1 LPAWLILFGAA
12 VLTVVIETPILWLT
26 GYRSRRFVLVC
37 VLISLVTNLTL
48 NLCMSFAGGLYD
60 ALIYPAEVAVV
71 LVEWAVLR
79 QVAADGAPVP
89 WLGRE
94 SARLFA
100 FVLLA
105 NAASFLVGVMIWGL

>member
-12 VLTVVIETPILWLT
+12 AVTVVIETPILWLA

-37 VLISLVTNLTL
+37 VLINVVTNLTL
-48 NLCMSFAGGLYD
+48 NLGLSFAGGLYG
-60 ALIYPAEVAVV
+60 ALIYPAEAVVV

-79 QVAADGAPVP
+79 QVAADGDPVP
-89 WLGRE
+89 WIGRA

-100 FVLLA
+100 FVLVA
-105 NAASFLVGVMIWGL
+105 NAASYLVGVLIWGL

>member
-1 LPAWLILFGAA
+1 LVLFGAA
-12 VLTVVIETPILWLT
+12 ALTVVIETPILWFA

-37 VLISLVTNLTL
+37 VLINLVTNLTL
-48 NLCMSFAGGLYD
+48 NLGMTVAGGLYG

-79 QVAADGAPVP
+79 QVADGGDPVP
-89 WLGRE
+89 WVGRN

-100 FVLLA
+100 FVLVA
-105 NAASFLVGVMIWGL
+105 NAASYLVGVLIWGL